1 MTVQLGVAARN
12 ARLDA
17 FETVVGVSPKL
28 QIRTGAQPVDCAAAD
43 SGSLLIELTLPAD
56 WMNNAAAGSKTKLG
70 TWSGTAT
77 GTGTPGHFRV
87 KDSAGAVTHMQG
99 SCGVGSGDLSFDG
112 SITTGQTVSVNT
124 STLVEGNP

>member
-1 MTVQLGVAARN
+1 VTVQLGVAARN

-28 QIRTGAQPVDCAAAD
+28 QIRTGAQPADCSIAD

-56 WMNNAAAGSKTKLG
+56 FMNAAAAGSKTKLG

-77 GTGTPGHFRV
+77 GAGTPGHFRM

-112 SITTGQTVSVNT
+112 AIAIGQTVTVNT
-124 STLVEGNP
+124 NTLTEGNP